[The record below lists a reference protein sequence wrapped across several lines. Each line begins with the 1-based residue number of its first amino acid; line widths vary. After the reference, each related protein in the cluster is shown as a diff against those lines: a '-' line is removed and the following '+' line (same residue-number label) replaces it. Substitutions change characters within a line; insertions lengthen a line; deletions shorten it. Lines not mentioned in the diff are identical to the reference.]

1 MHKLFGGFSA
11 VFYKECLHI
20 RGDSLAVAMALIVP
34 LMEMAILGYA
44 IDTNVR
50 KIPTV
55 VLNQDAREPSRDLLA
70 RLQNSDTFDL
80 RSRVGNDAALHEEI
94 VSGRA
99 RVAIKIPPDYSD
111 RLLKGGGAQVLVMI
125 DGSDSSVTGQ
135 AMNVSTSIGL
145 DESLKR
151 VLTDRSRMA
160 VDIRPQVMF
169 NPDTKSANFFL
180 PGLTAILMLLAT
192 TFLTAFSIVREKE
205 QGTLEQL
212 FVTPV
217 RPLGMLLG
225 KITPFLV
232 MGFIELCVMLLA
244 MNVAFGVPIHGSVA
258 TLLLLSLPFL
268 FVALAYG
275 TLISTKAKSQ
285 SEAMQMAF
293 MIVIPSVFLSG
304 FVFPRENMPLVFRW
318 ISDVIPT
325 TYYVDITRGI
335 ILRGAGLKHLWVDG
349 AALTAMGAAMLLV
362 AARKFK
368 NKVITA

>member
-1 MHKLFGGFSA
+1 MRKLFGGFWA

-20 RGDSLAVAMALIVP
+20 RSDSGAVAMALVLP
-34 LMEMAILGYA
+34 LMQMAILGYA

-55 VLNQDAREPSRDLLA
+55 VLNQDNREPSRDFLT

-80 RSRVGNDAALHEEI
+80 RSGVADDAALHEEI

-145 DESLKR
+145 DESLRR
-151 VLTDRSRMA
+151 VLADRNKMA
-160 VDIRPQVMF
+160 VDVRPQVLF
-169 NPDTKSANFFL
+169 NPDTRSPNFFL
-180 PGLTAILMLLAT
+180 PGLTAILMLLAA
-192 TFLTAFSIVREKE
+192 TFLTALSIVREKE

-225 KITPFLV
+225 KISPFLV
-232 MGFIELCVMLLA
+232 MGFVELCAMLLA
-244 MNVAFGVPIHGSVA
+244 LNVAFGIPIHGSVA

-275 TLISTKAKSQ
+275 TLISTKARSQ
-285 SEAMQMAF
+285 AEAMQMAL
-293 MIVIPSVFLSG
+293 MILMPSVFLSG
-304 FVFPRENMPLVFRW
+304 FVFPRETMPLVFRW
-318 ISDVIPT
+318 LSLAIPT
-325 TYYVDITRGI
+325 TYYIDITRGV
-335 ILRGAGLKHLWVDG
+335 ILRGAGLRHLWLDG
-349 AALTAMGAAMLLV
+349 VALTVMGAAMLGV
-362 AARKFK
+362 AAKKFK